1 MSEHIIHVGDADFQ
15 NQVLD
20 SDIPVLVDFWAQWCG
35 PCKAIAPLLDELA
48 DEYAGKLTV
57 AKVNIEQAPRTPLT
71 YGVRSIPTLIVFRD
85 GQPQATQIGLGAG
98 NARAFLREFV
108 DKAIA

>member
-15 NQVLD
+15 GQVLD

-71 YGVRSIPTLIVFRD
+71 YGVRSIPTLIVFKD
-85 GQPQATQIGLGAG
+85 GQPQATHIGLASG